1 MSMSDK
7 LSMRWFVVLC
17 AVALAGWATASNWP
31 LNYGIDLMGGTTL
44 TYSVDPQTVRA
55 LVGAGGNQ
63 QQAIDETI
71 EVISTRIDT
80 LGVRELTVRQEGGDG
95 IVLQSPNLSRE
106 EADEI
111 RRRMVQLGQLEFPVG
126 VGKLNQRKSSF
137 DVPGKTPGS
146 IENYAFNED
155 EAEKA
160 RQAALEAGKTLVAI
174 AKAAGKPIPLAAYRD
189 GMAYE
194 MKNADGRGVGIF
206 WKPWTAG
213 ETARRTAGASEAE
226 VRTAMNAAQRGEDYK
241 KELITGAWVYYDP
254 MYYGGGLK
262 GFTGKDIVNP
272 KPGKDEFGKRT
283 VTYGIHNERQGDF
296 EEYTQKYVNQP
307 MALVLNDELWSA
319 PTIQEALR
327 DSVQIRGGG
336 TGFAEEEQG
345 FLVNCLQSGS
355 LKLRLIP
362 GQEETIAAT
371 LGTEAVNRGW
381 MSVILGAALVFAFT
395 LVYYRLSGMI
405 AVITLILNIALVVA
419 LLALFRATLTLPGI
433 AGIVLTIGMA
443 VDANILV
450 FERIREEQAKGK
462 ALLAAVDAGFNR
474 AFITIVD
481 SNLTTVITAALL
493 YRYGVG
499 PIKGFAVTLMAGL
512 VASLFT
518 AVFVAKTV
526 FLTFLRN
533 GSITQLSM
541 MRWVPENLGWKFLS
555 KARICVTASV
565 IAVVLSVV
573 AFVAAGDAK
582 YGLDFTGGYVVRMNL
597 EQPTSTGEV
606 SSALA
611 ALKTESGLQK
621 YPQVEPTGLGSS
633 ADATGTMFK
642 TLEVRIQTATKAS
655 PEDMKARVGGDLAQV
670 FASDFN
676 NLKSATFNE
685 DNGQWDLS
693 FDLKNAMSRQIV
705 EGRLYDFADSR
716 GEHPYQ
722 GIAIDGLQFS
732 TDAVGDEVASD
743 WRIQVNEKNLLKH
756 ELVGDIVTLFGSRM
770 PQLDGKPNENLAFG
784 KISYVGPN
792 VVANLKKQAIV
803 AVVLSL
809 IAVVL
814 YIWMRFKELRYGIAA
829 AVATF
834 HDAIVALGAV
844 IVVNK
849 LGWVH
854 VPINLPI
861 IAGFLTIMG
870 YSLNDTIVQF
880 DRVRENLGNVK
891 GSLADTIDLSINQT
905 LGRTLLTSLTVFIT
919 VLVLF
924 LMNRNQES
932 GIEGIAFTLLVGVVV
947 GTYSTIYVASP
958 IVIWIDGWAS
968 KRKQVRHQQSV
979 NAAIAAK

>member
-1 MSMSDK
+1 MSDK
-7 LSMRWFVVLC
+7 LSVRWFVVI
-17 AVALAGWATASNWP
+17 AALALAAWATVANWP
-31 LNYGIDLMGGTTL
+31 LNYGIDLRGGTTL
-44 TYSVDPQTVRA
+44 TYNVDPQTVRA
-55 LVGAGGNQ
+55 LVGTGGNQ
-63 QQAIDETI
+63 QQALDETI

-80 LGVRELTVRQEGGDG
+80 LGVRELTVRQEGSDG
-95 IVLQSPNLSRE
+95 IVLQSPNLSRS

-126 VGKLNQRKSSF
+126 VGKLNQRKTSF
-137 DVPGKTPGS
+137 DVPGKTAGS
-146 IENYAFNED
+146 IENFAFNED
-155 EAEKA
+155 DAEKT
-160 RQAALEAGKTLVAI
+160 RQTAIEAGRSQVAA
-174 AKAAGKPIPLAAYRD
+174 AKAAGKPIPISAYRD
-189 GMAYE
+189 GMAFE

-213 ETARRTAGASEAE
+213 ETARKTNTAEAE
-226 VRTAMNAAQRGEDYK
+226 VRASMNSAARGDEYK
-241 KELITGAWVYYDP
+241 KELISGAWVYYDP
-254 MYYGGGLK
+254 SYYGGNLR
-262 GFTGKDIVNP
+262 GFSGKDIVNP

-283 VTYGIHNERQGDF
+283 VTYGILNERQGDF
-296 EEYTQKYVNQP
+296 EEYTQKYINQP

-336 TGFAEEEQG
+336 AGFSEEEQG

-362 GQEETIAAT
+362 GQEESIAAT
-371 LGTEAVNRGW
+371 LGTEAVDRGW
-381 MSVILGAALVFAFT
+381 MSIILGAALVFAFT
-395 LVYYRLSGMI
+395 LTYYRLSGMI
-405 AVITLILNIALVVA
+405 AVITLVLNIGLVVA

-481 SNLTTVITAALL
+481 SNITTIITAALL
-493 YRYGVG
+493 YKYGVG

-526 FLTFLRN
+526 FITLLRN
-533 GSITQLSM
+533 GSIKQLTM
-541 MRWVPENLGWKFLS
+541 MQWVPSNIGVKFLS
-555 KARICVTASV
+555 KAKLCVTASV

-573 AFVAAGDAK
+573 AFFAAGDAK

-597 EQPTSTGEV
+597 ETPTSTGEV
-606 SSALA
+606 TARLG
-611 ALKTESGLQK
+611 ALKTESGAQK
-621 YPQVEPTGLGSS
+621 YPQVEPNGVGAVT
-633 ADATGTMFK
+633 DAAANSFK
-642 TLEVRIQTATKAS
+642 VLEVRIQTAAKAS
-655 PEDMKARVGGDLAQV
+655 PEDMKRRVGSDLAAT
-670 FASDFN
+670 FGADFN
-676 NLKSATFNE
+676 TLKSADFNAN
-685 DNGQWDLS
+685 NGQWSLG
-693 FDLKNAMSRQIV
+693 FDLKSGISRPSL
-705 EGRLYDFADSR
+705 ESRLYEYADSR

-722 GIAIDGLQFS
+722 GIAVDGLEFT
-732 TDAVGDEVASD
+732 TDAAGDEVSSE

-756 ELVGDIVTLFGSRM
+756 ELVGDLVTLFGARM

-809 IAVVL
+809 VAVIL

-829 AVATF
+829 AIATF
-834 HDAIVALGAV
+834 HDAIVALGVV

-905 LGRTLLTSLTVFIT
+905 LGRTILTSLTVFMT

-924 LMNRNQES
+924 LLNRNQES

-958 IVIWIDGWAS
+958 IVVWIDGWAT
-968 KRKQVRHQQSV
+968 KRKAVRHQQSV
-979 NAAIAAK
+979 NTVSSTR